1 MKNHLKSGPGR
12 LPKRESEKITTFCEK
27 CLSKA
32 PPGSPK
38 SGPNLPPDSLG
49 SLFGVTLGP
58 QGSPKAPTGE
68 PGRPADPQNPLKSP
82 KIDTNKLYKSIKLL
96 T

>member
-1 MKNHLKSGPGR
+1 MNTHLKTASGS

-38 SGPNLPPDSLG
+38 SGPNLPPDPLG

-58 QGSPKAPTGE
+58 QGSPKAPTGA
-68 PGRPADPQNPLKSP
+68 PGRPTDPQNPLKSP
-82 KIDTNKLYKSIKLL
+82 KIDTKKLL
-96 T
+96 K